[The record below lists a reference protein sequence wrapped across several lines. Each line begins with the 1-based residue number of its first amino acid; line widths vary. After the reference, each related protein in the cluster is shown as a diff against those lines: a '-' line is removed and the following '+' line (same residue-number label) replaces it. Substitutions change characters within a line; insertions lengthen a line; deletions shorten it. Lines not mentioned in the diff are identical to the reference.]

1 MRKISK
7 KSAIKWGVIAL
18 IIVALGA
25 LAYTFLKPEEE
36 KPSYL
41 TAPVE
46 VGDIENNVMASGKV
60 KALNT
65 VDVGAQVSGEV
76 TNLYVEVGDEVKKG
90 DSLVMLEAM
99 KMQSP
104 VYAPENG
111 VIDAV
116 EVEKG
121 DIVKPGQILVYI
133 A

>member
-1 MRKISK
+1 MGKISK
-7 KSAIKWGVIAL
+7 YKVSVDGITYRVAVEDDDDGSARVTEVRETDTQEAG
-18 IIVALGA
+18 IVAR
-25 LAYTFLKPEEE
+25 ERI
-36 KPSYL
+36 
-41 TAPVE
+41 E
-46 VGDIENNVMASGKV
+46 VRTHLPGNVY
-60 KALNT
+60 
-65 VDVGAQVSGEV
+65 DV
-76 TNLYVEVGDEVKKG
+76 LCEVGDEVKKG

-121 DIVKPGQILVYI
+121 DIVKPRQILVYI